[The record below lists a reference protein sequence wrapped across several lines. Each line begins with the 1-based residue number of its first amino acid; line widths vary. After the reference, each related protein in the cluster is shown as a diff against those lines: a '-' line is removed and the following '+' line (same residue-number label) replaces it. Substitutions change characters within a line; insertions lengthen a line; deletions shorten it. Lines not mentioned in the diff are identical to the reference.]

1 METKEMLVKQE
12 QVTVSTLLKD
22 YNEQEQNKIRE
33 LANHIPIGN
42 NEAVM
47 VYGTQAQ
54 SKLSGFTDSMLSK
67 VRQKEMGEIGEIL
80 SDLMVQ
86 LGDVNVKDF
95 GNDKPS
101 FLDKI
106 RRKANRKKTE
116 LMAKYQSVSTQVD
129 SIVQNL
135 ETSKVGLMNDIVVMD
150 SMYEQNKEYLKGV
163 NLYIVAGELR
173 MEEIKTQLLPKLQE
187 KAISS
192 DDPVARQELQDMNQ
206 FLERLDK
213 RIYDLKLTKQII
225 IQSAP
230 QIRMI
235 QATSQTLAEK
245 IQSSILTSIPLWKN
259 QITIALT
266 LKTQS
271 QAVQAQK
278 LVTDTTNELLLRNS
292 EMLKMNTIATAKES
306 ERGVV
311 EVETLKKV
319 QENLIKTIEETMR
332 IQAEGRQQ
340 RKLAEAEIIKMEQEL
355 KERMIKIHTE
365 NDFERRSYANDR
377 TTVEQPLSYL
387 EM

>member
-1 METKEMLVKQE
+1 METKEMVVKQE

-192 DDPVARQELQDMNQ
+192 DDPVAHQELQDMNQ